1 MNINLDKE
9 KVCEVMTKHKEAKG
23 VLYCL
28 ELLGQKFEQGA
39 LNSAYNSVS
48 QALRYLSDN
57 NDLIEH
63 FTENEPQIIPLASLT
78 KSYKN
83 AVLASAGVE
92 CCVME
97 IGYDES
103 KSCELK
109 INYTDALCAAHSM
122 LFDLVELYESM
133 IENPPAAQA
142 A

>member
-9 KVCEVMTKHKEAKG
+9 KVCEVMTKHKEAQG

-39 LNSAYNSVS
+39 LNGAHSSVF
-48 QALRYLSDN
+48 QALRYLSDSN
-57 NDLIEH
+57 SLIDH
-63 FTENEPQIIPLASLT
+63 FTENEPQMIPLATLT
-78 KSYKN
+78 QSYKS

-92 CCVME
+92 YCVME
-97 IGYDES
+97 IGNNEA
-103 KSCELK
+103 KSCEIK
-109 INYTDALCAAHSM
+109 SNYTNALFAAHSI
-122 LFDLVELYESM
+122 LLDLVELYESM